1 MLLNGVGVILNK
13 RNFHMAQLITVFKV
27 RNMVRKLMEI
37 DSDSFSPKVIKNLS
51 LAALAEKINCDPGPF
66 N

>member
-1 MLLNGVGVILNK
+1 
-13 RNFHMAQLITVFKV
+13 MAQLITVFKV